1 MTEAFVV
8 VQTAEEAVDRLAALH
23 ERATGALNQALK
35 QYLKDRVEP
44 DAEQRAL
51 FRYPELRLTYH
62 CHGEVPQ
69 TTRAYA
75 KVQLP
80 GTYSVTVTHPAAFRK
95 YLLEQLVP
103 LMHDF
108 TVTVEVGVSQQN
120 IPYPYVVEQGDELA
134 GSGVTAATL
143 ARVFPSTDL
152 SAATDGIAD
161 GLYDWENTD
170 PLPLALFDAARVDF
184 SLRRLVHYTGS
195 DWRHVQPWILLTNY
209 HRYVDQ
215 FILHGLEQLRSDPRF
230 IRMVLPGNV
239 VIDKSMDH
247 GEASAIAAGVV
258 WHRYQMPAYH
268 LQATDGHGVTLVNI
282 GVGPSNAKNIT
293 DHLAVL
299 RPHCWLMIG
308 HCGGLRQSQTIGDY
322 VLAHAYM
329 RRDGILDRVVPPNIP
344 IPALAEVQL
353 ALQQAAANVTGEK
366 GEELKKRL
374 RTGTVLTYDDR
385 NWELRWAQ
393 ERPLINLSRAVA
405 VDMESGT
412 IAAQGYRLRV
422 PYGTLLC
429 VSDKPLHSE
438 IKLPGSANAFY
449 ERAVS
454 QHLKIGIE
462 AVDLLRTELNSLHSR
477 KLRSFD
483 EPPPLSGWDGHLT
496 VRPLAL
502 SVQTVRCSFA
512 MSRPTRPD
520 SRRPGV
526 KPPYSAA
533 RRVAKAPPSEPKLI
547 LFNKPFDV
555 LTQFS
560 DEGGRAT
567 LKDFIDIP
575 GIYPAGRLD
584 RDSEGL
590 LLLTNDGQL
599 QARIADPKHKLAKTY
614 WVQVEGEP
622 SEEQLQRLRDG
633 VELNDGMT
641 LPAEA
646 RPLDEPELWPR
657 NPPVRFRKSI
667 PTHWLELVIREGRN
681 RQVRRM
687 TAAVGLPTLRLVRV
701 RIGDWSIEGLDQG
714 QWKEVPARL

>member
-1 MTEAFVV
+1 LKGKRSSERGPGLRTIFFSLFPSDDDAGKMKLCKSEHRMLIVTEAFIV
-8 VQTAEEAVDRLAALH
+8 VQTAEQAVDRLALLH
-23 ERATGALNQALK
+23 ERATTALNQALK
-35 QYLKDRVEP
+35 RYLKDRIEP
-44 DAEQRAL
+44 DAEQRAM

-62 CHGEVPQ
+62 CQGEVPQ

-108 TVTVEVGVSQQN
+108 TVTVEVGISQQN

-134 GSGVTAATL
+134 GSGVTAAVL

-215 FILHGLEQLRSDPRF
+215 FIVHGLEQLRSDPRF
-230 IRMVLPGNV
+230 VRMVLPGNV
-239 VIDKSMDH
+239 IIEKSMDH

-268 LQATDGHGVTLVNI
+268 LIASDGHGVTLVNI

-344 IPALAEVQL
+344 IPALAEVQM
-353 ALQQAAANVTGEK
+353 ALQQAAANITGEK
-366 GEELKKRL
+366 GDELKKRL

-483 EPPPLSGWDGHLT
+483 EPP
-496 VRPLAL
+496 
-502 SVQTVRCSFA
+502 
-512 MSRPTRPD
+512 
-520 SRRPGV
+520 
-526 KPPYSAA
+526 
-533 RRVAKAPPSEPKLI
+533 
-547 LFNKPFDV
+547 
-555 LTQFS
+555 
-560 DEGGRAT
+560 
-567 LKDFIDIP
+567 
-575 GIYPAGRLD
+575 
-584 RDSEGL
+584 
-590 LLLTNDGQL
+590 
-599 QARIADPKHKLAKTY
+599 
-614 WVQVEGEP
+614 
-622 SEEQLQRLRDG
+622 
-633 VELNDGMT
+633 
-641 LPAEA
+641 
-646 RPLDEPELWPR
+646 
-657 NPPVRFRKSI
+657 FR
-667 PTHWLELVIREGRN
+667 
-681 RQVRRM
+681 
-687 TAAVGLPTLRLVRV
+687 
-701 RIGDWSIEGLDQG
+701 
-714 QWKEVPARL
+714 